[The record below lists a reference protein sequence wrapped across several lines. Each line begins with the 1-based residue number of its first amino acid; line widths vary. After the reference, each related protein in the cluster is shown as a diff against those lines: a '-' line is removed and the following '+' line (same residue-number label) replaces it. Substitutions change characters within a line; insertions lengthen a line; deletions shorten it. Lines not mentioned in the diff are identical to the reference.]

1 MMHYQQ
7 DIMASVKNASLARA
21 TADHSLYFKFIK
33 VTTCTCTLLVLTAP
47 AFVLTHIEYANNQT
61 HISMNTMVMIV

>member
-1 MMHYQQ
+1 MMHCCQQ
-7 DIMASVKNASLARA
+7 DIMASVKIASSATRA
-21 TADHSLYFKFIK
+21 TDHSLYFKFIK

-61 HISMNTMVMIV
+61 HISMNMVI